1 MREITVTREI
11 AAPRS
16 AVWAVLADFPNI
28 ADWNGG
34 VKKSYSTGQS
44 DGGVGATRHCDL
56 APIGELEET
65 ITAWE
70 PDRRMV
76 VSIDSAAKL
85 PIKSA
90 EVTFTL
96 AAADDSTPIELGYA
110 YQPKFGP
117 IGSLLGPMM
126 DRQLTSGFEGFLADL
141 DRAATGSAS
150 SPDRTEGN

>member
-1 MREITVTREI
+1 MREITVTQEI

-34 VKKSYSTGQS
+34 VKKSYSTGETE
-44 DGGVGATRHCDL
+44 GGVGATRHCDL

-65 ITAWE
+65 VLAWE
-70 PDRRMV
+70 PERRMV
-76 VSIDSAAKL
+76 VRIESAAKL

-96 AAADDSTPIELGYA
+96 DAADGSTPTELRYA
-110 YQPKFGP
+110 YQPRFGP
-117 IGSLLGPMM
+117 IGSVLGPFI

-141 DRAATGSAS
+141 DRAATDSRPGPAS
-150 SPDRTEGN
+150 RDR